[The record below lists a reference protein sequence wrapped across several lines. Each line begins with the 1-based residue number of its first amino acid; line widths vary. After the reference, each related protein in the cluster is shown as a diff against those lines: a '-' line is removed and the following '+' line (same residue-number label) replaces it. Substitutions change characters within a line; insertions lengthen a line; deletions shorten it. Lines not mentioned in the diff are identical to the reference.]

1 MITVWGRRNSMN
13 VQKVMWT
20 LGELGLDYQRHD
32 MAGSFGVTDHYLQMN
47 PNAVVPTITDGDL
60 TLYESKACV
69 RYLAR
74 AYDQGSLCPQDEKAA
89 AVADQWMDWQCNTFS
104 QGFFMVFFN
113 KIRLPAQSSNPS
125 LIEKGLS
132 QSAALLKQLDHHLS
146 DNKYLAGNEFTMG
159 DIPLGAMLYRYFTM
173 DIPRPEL
180 PMVER
185 FYQLLCDRSAYEKH
199 VMIPFGTNSDE
210 WLIEEKRNAGIQ

>member
-1 MITVWGRRNSMN
+1 
-13 VQKVMWT
+13 
-20 LGELGLDYQRHD
+20 
-32 MAGSFGVTDHYLQMN
+32 
-47 PNAVVPTITDGDL
+47 
-60 TLYESKACV
+60 
-69 RYLAR
+69 
-74 AYDQGSLCPQDEKAA
+74 
-89 AVADQWMDWQCNTFS
+89 
-104 QGFFMVFFN
+104 MVFFN

-132 QSAALLKQLDHHLS
+132 QSATLLKQLDHHLS